1 MSRRGGLLQHARRF
15 AKVATQASAQST
27 YRAYWPDKSGV
38 VLSGYGRLIKE
49 KAQRSQWLDA
59 LVLFDGLRSSTEEL
73 STEVVQQVMA
83 ACAKAR
89 KWQMALQL
97 FEQLPSWKVVS
108 NMVTYNTIS
117 NALLKAGHWQASL
130 ALLHQAFCS
139 HFAPTVVTF
148 NSAIAAC
155 HRGSQWPLAI
165 SLLQRLL
172 EKQLQPTTITCTG
185 VMGACAKGTRWV
197 EAITILSKMIGQADA
212 YPTPDLT
219 AYNAAISACSQS
231 VDAWEFALALA
242 ASLPLQPDVFTLSAC
257 LTACQRS
264 TQWILALQ
272 KLRHFQRMAI
282 EPDQVAYG
290 SAIASCAEGPG
301 WPYALHLADAMTQV
315 HQVYHVTWPACPTA
329 TRPAVWLKCRGIAM
343 TGRALQC
350 FGYARADRRD
360 HPYVSESH
368 ESHDAFA
375 EFYGYAE
382 AEAPEEVKP
391 MDAFQEWFGYTDD
404 NAVPVSV
411 TMYLPDRD
419 PEPGEKSTGMTS
431 RHERLEVEATEMS
444 LALVKSE
451 IQEKRQQ
458 LLLADAA
465 QVEELQH
472 EIHELKLQ
480 QARLATA
487 LWNLQ
492 S

>member
-1 MSRRGGLLQHARRF
+1 MSRSGCGLRRHARRF
-15 AKVATQASAQST
+15 AKVANEAAQSSF
-27 YRAYWPDKSGV
+27 RAYWPDKSAV

-49 KAQRSQWLDA
+49 KAHRSQWLDA
-59 LVLFDGLRSSTEEL
+59 LALFHGLRSTETGRMEM

-97 FEQLPSWKVVS
+97 FEQLPSWKVVP
-108 NMVTYNTIS
+108 NTVTYNTIS

-130 ALLHQAFCS
+130 ALLHEAFRS

-155 HRGSQWPLAI
+155 HRGSQWPLAV

-172 EKQLQPTTITCTG
+172 EKQLRPTAITCTG
-185 VMGACAKGTRWV
+185 VMGACAKGTQWL
-197 EAITILSKMIGQADA
+197 EAISILAKMIRQVDE
-212 YPTPDLT
+212 YPMPDLT

-301 WPYALHLADAMTQV
+301 WPYALHLADAMIQAKFNTNNIV
-315 HQVYHVTWPACPTA
+315 CSVYISTA
-329 TRPAVWLKCRGIAM
+329 M
-343 TGRALQC
+343 
-350 FGYARADRRD
+350 RR
-360 HPYVSESH
+360 
-368 ESHDAFA
+368 
-375 EFYGYAE
+375 
-382 AEAPEEVKP
+382 
-391 MDAFQEWFGYTDD
+391 
-404 NAVPVSV
+404 
-411 TMYLPDRD
+411 
-419 PEPGEKSTGMTS
+419 
-431 RHERLEVEATEMS
+431 
-444 LALVKSE
+444 
-451 IQEKRQQ
+451 
-458 LLLADAA
+458 
-465 QVEELQH
+465 
-472 EIHELKLQ
+472 
-480 QARLATA
+480 
-487 LWNLQ
+487 
-492 S
+492 